1 MALDSPNPIALA
13 MSAVAQKPPRTTYS
27 EVPFSYKNPNKSYA
41 PILALGEE
49 RNLILVTS
57 KDETPAR
64 NPQIRQVPHENVVTI
79 REMML
84 HENFIFIV
92 YEKMRICLAD
102 IIALPIEID
111 EHHVATICTEV
122 LKGLQHMHEVLN
134 LRHGAITR
142 TSILFSED
150 GVVKIGTCSQPS
162 TIISLILRS
171 GNFDQALWRE
181 IHSDTASDIKAL
193 QTVVQSLRL
202 VWSENAHV
210 FLRDMCEKSAG
221 ALLKSNFLAQ
231 SPGPRSL
238 EPYVLF
244 ATITANMP
252 WRFCRTIVGKSA

>member
-1 MALDSPNPIALA
+1 MRLLNAHQNFILHSNCPSQQGEPIYAMLEYHDDGEQSDDSQVTTFPTHASEGAFHNISGSNSGPRDNNRSPVHKQIKRNAVINMALDSPNPIALA
-13 MSAVAQKPPRTTYS
+13 MSAVAQKPPQTTYS

-57 KDETPAR
+57 KDETSGKIFAIKRLLSFSQAR

-122 LKGLQHMHEVLN
+122 
-134 LRHGAITR
+134 R
-142 TSILFSED
+142 
-150 GVVKIGTCSQPS
+150 
-162 TIISLILRS
+162 
-171 GNFDQALWRE
+171 
-181 IHSDTASDIKAL
+181 
-193 QTVVQSLRL
+193 
-202 VWSENAHV
+202 
-210 FLRDMCEKSAG
+210 
-221 ALLKSNFLAQ
+221 LAQ
-231 SPGPRSL
+231 SAESIQTHVNIGIKRP
-238 EPYVLF
+238 
-244 ATITANMP
+244 ATHA
-252 WRFCRTIVGKSA
+252 

>member
-1 MALDSPNPIALA
+1 
-13 MSAVAQKPPRTTYS
+13 MSAVAQKPPQTTYS

-57 KDETPAR
+57 KDETSGKIFAIKRLLSFSQAR

-150 GVVKIGTCSQPS
+150 GVVKIG
-162 TIISLILRS
+162 
-171 GNFDQALWRE
+171 NFDQALWRE

-210 FLRDMCEKSAG
+210 FLRDMCEKSAR

-238 EPYVLF
+238 EPHVLF

-252 WRFCRTIVGKSA
+252 WRFCRTIVSKSA